1 MSKRPE
7 IQVLDLPS
15 VSCVTSDKSLILS
28 GPVSPCLAE
37 EKGTIITSLQDG
49 TEDQKRQWVG
59 KG

>member
-7 IQVLDLPS
+7 IQVLNLPS
-15 VSCVTSDKSLILS
+15 VSCVASDKSLILS
-28 GPVSPCLAE
+28 GSVSPCLAE
-37 EKGTIITSLQDG
+37 EKGAIITSLQDG